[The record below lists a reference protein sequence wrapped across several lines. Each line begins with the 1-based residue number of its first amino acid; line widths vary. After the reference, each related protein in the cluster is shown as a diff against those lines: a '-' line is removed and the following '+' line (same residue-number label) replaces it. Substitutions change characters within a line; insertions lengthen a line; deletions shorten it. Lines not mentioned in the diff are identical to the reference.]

1 MKAKKEK
8 KAFPQQKS
16 ETEHTNSENNNQ
28 SSKVCKETT
37 SNQKSVNSIAFVL
50 RAS

>member
-37 SNQKSVNSIAFVL
+37 SN
-50 RAS
+50 